1 MNLRWASA
9 VAGARPA
16 NKTFRPEMKKPPV
29 LAHLEVFSIWL
40 HDLDSNQG
48 PND

>member
-1 MNLRWASA
+1 MSLRRASA

-16 NKTFRPEMKKPPV
+16 NKYFQSEIKKPPV